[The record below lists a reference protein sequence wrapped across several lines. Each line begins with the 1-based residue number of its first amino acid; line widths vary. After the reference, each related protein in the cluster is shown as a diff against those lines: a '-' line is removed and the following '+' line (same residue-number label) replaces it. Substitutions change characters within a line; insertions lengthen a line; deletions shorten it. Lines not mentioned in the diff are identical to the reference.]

1 MRFWLYVS
9 KSIILYLRQYNK
21 AGNHKIDIYKQ
32 TISAVYTAE
41 KKKQENS
48 IQQRKGD
55 SSSLITHGE
64 AI

>member
-9 KSIILYLRQYNK
+9 KSIILYLRRYNK

-41 KKKQENS
+41 KKNKKILFNKEKE
-48 IQQRKGD
+48 ILPR
-55 SSSLITHGE
+55 
-64 AI
+64 

>member
-41 KKKQENS
+41 KKKNKKILFNKEKE
-48 IQQRKGD
+48 ILPR
-55 SSSLITHGE
+55 
-64 AI
+64 